1 MTPALEK
8 NAFRL
13 QGRLTVQGIDIAVE
27 NQPGS
32 VRKGV
37 GKNGKKW
44 RTVMRFPY
52 GYLVGTEGVDG
63 DEVDAYVGPDRGAPD
78 AYVVHQRREDGKGY
92 DEDKVFFGLRSLS
105 ETRAAFL
112 AHYDS
117 PKFLGPIEAIP
128 IETLKRLL
136 KTSRGR
142 KLTLVEPRQEKR
154 APDGRRG
161 DTKVAGNLCNHVPR
175 AVHVERLLS
184 GELLQAWGGGGVTSS
199 S

>member
-37 GKNGKKW
+37 GKDGKKW

-52 GYLVGTEGVDG
+52 GYLVGTEGADG
-63 DEVDAYVGPDRGAPD
+63 DEVDAYVGPDRDAPD
-78 AYVVHQRREDGKGY
+78 AYVVHQRREDGTGY
-92 DEDKVFFGLRSLS
+92 DEDKVMLGFPD
-105 ETRAAFL
+105 EAAARKAYL

-117 PKFLGPIEAIP
+117 PKFLGPISRVPVA
-128 IETLKRLL
+128 RL
-136 KTSRGR
+136 
-142 KLTLVEPRQEKR
+142 R
-154 APDGRRG
+154 AM
-161 DTKVAGNLCNHVPR
+161 
-175 AVHVERLLS
+175 VERGGRLEKISGVGSLS
-184 GELLQAWGGGGVTSS
+184 WG
-199 S
+199 